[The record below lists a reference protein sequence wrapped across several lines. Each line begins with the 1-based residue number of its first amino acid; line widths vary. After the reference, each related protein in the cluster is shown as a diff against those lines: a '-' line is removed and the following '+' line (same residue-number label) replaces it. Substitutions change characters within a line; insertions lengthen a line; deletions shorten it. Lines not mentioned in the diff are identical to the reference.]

1 MQTVGIVDWHRSEDF
16 APLMLV
22 MSGHENHRL
31 IRSLGEIAEALV
43 AAWPTD
49 DGMEYVAA
57 VKTCLDAIQGTI
69 PAKAARTAL
78 IRAAEEAGIPVIAF
92 VH

>member
-1 MQTVGIVDWHRSEDF
+1 MQSVGIVNWHRSDDF

-22 MSGHENHRL
+22 ISGSEKPKT
-31 IRSLGEIAEALV
+31 IRSVREVADALI

-49 DGMEYVAA
+49 DGKEYIAA
-57 VKTCLDAIQGTI
+57 IKTCLDAIQGNI
-69 PAKAARTAL
+69 PAKVARTAL
-78 IRAAEEAGIPVIAF
+78 IRAAEEAGVPVVDF

>member
-1 MQTVGIVDWHRSEDF
+1 MQSVGIVNWHRSDDF

-22 MSGHENHRL
+22 ISGREKPKT
-31 IRSLGEIAEALV
+31 IRSVREVADALI

-49 DGMEYVAA
+49 DGKEYIAA
-57 VKTCLDAIQGTI
+57 IKTCLDAIQGNI
-69 PAKAARTAL
+69 PAKVARTAL
-78 IRAAEEAGIPVIAF
+78 IRAAEEAGVPVVDF